1 MKRSLARILLVV
13 LVLSLVLGVAACGN
27 TKSPASTP
35 APTSSGNTNTPAP
48 TTETSNVKY
57 DLVYATNASGT
68 GNYTVAA
75 AQGALVTSKSKGQVN
90 ITVMATSSPEGIVA
104 AIKNGSADIGIMS
117 SGNMR
122 LLYGEDTDKNMRAL
136 FCGGAT
142 MFAFVTK
149 EDSGIKTI
157 EDLRGKRVTYKSP
170 LSTYVMAAEAILK
183 GNGLDP
189 EKDIKVLTMTDAA
202 AGLQDLVDG
211 KTDAVLSAI
220 SGSKME
226 ELSSKI
232 KPYVIPV
239 SNAEACAEVS
249 GNFFAAITV
258 QKTFPG
264 AVEGQPIIGT
274 ISQVSCKIDTPA
286 EAVYIMVKHIMENYD
301 ELKAV
306 GSDLIDW
313 KPEVAVRTAAGYP
326 YHEGAVKY
334 FKEAGMWTE
343 EIDKWQKATLEKLGQ
358 EK

>member
-1 MKRSLARILLVV
+1 MKRSLARILLAV
-13 LVLSLVLGVAACGN
+13 LVLTLVLGAAACGN
-27 TKSPASTP
+27 TKTPASTPTP
-35 APTSSGNTNTPAP
+35 APTSSGNTETPA
-48 TTETSNVKY
+48 TETPSKKY

-75 AQGALVTSKSKGQVN
+75 AQGALVTSKSNGQVN
-90 ITVMATSSPEGIVA
+90 ITVMATSGPEGIVA
-104 AIKNGSADIGIMS
+104 AIKSGSADIGIMS

-142 MFAFVTK
+142 MFGFVTR

-170 LSTYVMAAEAILK
+170 SSTYVMAAEAILK

-189 EKDIKVLTMTDAA
+189 EKDIKALTMTDAA

-211 KTDAVLSAI
+211 KTDVVLSAI

-232 KPYVIPV
+232 APYVIPV
-239 SNAEACAEVS
+239 TNAEACAEES

-258 QKTFPG
+258 QKPFPG

-274 ISQVSCKIDTPA
+274 VSQVSCTIDTPA
-286 EAVYIMVKHIMENYD
+286 EAVYTMVKYIMESYD

-313 KPEVAVRTAAGYP
+313 KPEAAVKTAAGYP

-343 EIDKWQKATLEKLGQ
+343 EMDKWQTDTLEKLGQ